1 MDERKLKPREA
12 GLQVESLLGINR
24 QRSEARGSQLLDN
37 SFAEAILVVFTIT
50 AAAHALE
57 FSPLALLIIFQY
69 RYFHPHPLIY
79 ELTLLFRIAKLLG

>member
-12 GLQVESLLGINR
+12 GLQVESLLGSNR

-37 SFAEAILVVFTIT
+37 SFAEEAILVVFTIT

-69 RYFHPHPLIY
+69 
-79 ELTLLFRIAKLLG
+79 